1 MSKKNIERSME
12 SRVCFEHLE
21 QWVRERIQWYVQELL
36 EDEVSELLGRR
47 RNERRREVDAPGGYR
62 NGYGKERRLTLSSGT
77 IKLRRPR
84 ARDLEERFES
94 RVLPLFAKRTREVR
108 DLIPELYLHGLAE
121 GDFDLALRGLLGEEA
136 HLSASTVAR
145 LKQKWQGEMEA
156 WQSRPLDELEVVYL
170 WADGVYI
177 KAGLEKEKA
186 VILVVIAALSDGS
199 KVILSVSS
207 GYRES
212 IQSWSEVLRDLKARG
227 MNPPRLVMADGH
239 LGIWGALCNVFPEA
253 EEQRCW
259 NHRIVNVLAKVPKSR
274 HKSALLM
281 LRQIPYAETRQEAE
295 RLKGRFQHWCHKK
308 GLEAAAAL
316 IDQDWGRMVTFYNYP
331 KQQWQHLR
339 TTNPV
344 ESPFSALR
352 LRTDAARRFKKV
364 ANARA
369 VIWKMLLVAEKRF
382 RRLKAPHL
390 MKEVYQGVQ
399 YVNGIQV
406 NSVTQEKAA

>member
-84 ARDLEERFES
+84 VRDLEERFES

-136 HLSASTVAR
+136 HLFASTVAR

-227 MNPPRLVMADGH
+227 MNPPRLVMADGT
-239 LGIWGALCNVFPEA
+239 LGDLGCLVQRLSRSRGAEMLESSHRQRAGEGSQESSQVSSPHVAPNPLC
-253 EEQRCW
+253 
-259 NHRIVNVLAKVPKSR
+259 
-274 HKSALLM
+274 
-281 LRQIPYAETRQEAE
+281 
-295 RLKGRFQHWCHKK
+295 
-308 GLEAAAAL
+308 
-316 IDQDWGRMVTFYNYP
+316 
-331 KQQWQHLR
+331 
-339 TTNPV
+339 
-344 ESPFSALR
+344 
-352 LRTDAARRFKKV
+352 
-364 ANARA
+364 
-369 VIWKMLLVAEKRF
+369 
-382 RRLKAPHL
+382 
-390 MKEVYQGVQ
+390 
-399 YVNGIQV
+399 
-406 NSVTQEKAA
+406 

>member
-1 MSKKNIERSME
+1 MSKKNIDHSVE
-12 SRVCFEHLE
+12 SRVCFEQLE
-21 QWVRERIQWYVQELL
+21 EWVREQIQFYVQELL
-36 EDEVSELLGRR
+36 ENEVTELLGRR
-47 RNERRREVDAPGGYR
+47 KNERRREVDAPGGYR
-62 NGYGKERRLTLSSGT
+62 NGYGKERRVTLSCGT
-77 IKLRRPR
+77 IKLGRPR
-84 ARDLEERFES
+84 VRDLEERFES

-108 DLIPELYLHGLAE
+108 DLIPELYLHGLA
-121 GDFDLALRGLLGEEA
+121 
-136 HLSASTVAR
+136 
-145 LKQKWQGEMEA
+145 
-156 WQSRPLDELEVVYL
+156 
-170 WADGVYI
+170 
-177 KAGLEKEKA
+177 
-186 VILVVIAALSDGS
+186 
-199 KVILSVSS
+199 
-207 GYRES
+207 
-212 IQSWSEVLRDLKARG
+212 
-227 MNPPRLVMADGH
+227 DGH

-259 NHRIVNVLAKVPKSR
+259 NHRIVNVLAKISKS
-274 HKSALLM
+274 HYKPALLM
-281 LRQIPYAETRQEAE
+281 LRQIPYAETRQEAK

-316 IDQDWGRMVTFYNYP
+316 IDQDWDRMVTFYNYP

-390 MKEVYQGVQ
+390 MKEVYQGVH
-399 YVNGIQV
+399 YVNGVPVNQV
-406 NSVTQEKAA
+406 TEEKAA